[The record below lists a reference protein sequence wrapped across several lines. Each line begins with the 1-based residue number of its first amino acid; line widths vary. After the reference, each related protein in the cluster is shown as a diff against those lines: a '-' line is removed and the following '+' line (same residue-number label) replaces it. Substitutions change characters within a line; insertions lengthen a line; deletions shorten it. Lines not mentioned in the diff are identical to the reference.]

1 MTVIEVF
8 THILTNTGMIAISIA
23 IVMMIEDLN
32 NKRLIKKNNYD
43 GEISALVLLLFM
55 IIVYSLQLSLYY
67 NNLYS

>member
-1 MTVIEVF
+1 
-8 THILTNTGMIAISIA
+8 MI
-23 IVMMIEDLN
+23 IEDLN

-43 GEISALVLLLFM
+43 GQISALVLLLFM